1 MEQDVPR
8 RVSLKESDFLNVL
21 RGFAIIGVVAM
32 HSMQVTDSL
41 GQKHVSVFVSEIV
54 QLGKYGVEVFFFLSG
69 WLLTAL
75 YGLNKEPLPR
85 SYAVR
90 RFAKIFP
97 LWVLFMSVYIILG
110 YLANSGGF
118 YLALNSESNSG
129 ITKRP
134 EVIILLTLT
143 FTLFLSPVLWNTVIP
158 GGWSI
163 QSEVAHYML
172 FPFIRRRRLKSVLLI
187 SAVTNFVSTIFVL
200 IRSRIDDLSS
210 QIDSIV
216 ATWLRLGLFST
227 FTFFLYGVLGRH
239 FYLKLTQDVH
249 QESLLGKELGLFVL
263 SSFVVVCPMGVQIE
277 AIGYLFINIFLAISL
292 GRVVIIKTLLVQ
304 LGRYSYF
311 IYFAHFLILQIIQE
325 QLESN
330 HFGGFLFENQITTFL
345 LIFFMASA
353 FSIIL
358 AKPSWKYIEFPLL
371 ARAK

>member
-1 MEQDVPR
+1 MEQHVPR

-32 HSMQVTDSL
+32 HSMQVTDSV

-69 WLLTAL
+69 WLLAAL
-75 YGLNKEPLPR
+75 YGLKKEPLPR

-97 LWVLFMSVYIILG
+97 LWVLFMSVYILQG

-163 QSEVAHYML
+163 QSEVAHYIL

-187 SAVTNFVSTIFVL
+187 SAITNFVSTTFVL

-216 ATWLRLGLFST
+216 ATWRRLGLFST

-239 FYLKLTQDVH
+239 FYLKLTQNVH
-249 QESLLGKELGLFVL
+249 QESLSGKELGLFVL

-277 AIGYLFINIFLAISL
+277 AIGYLFINIILAISL
-292 GRVVIIKTLLVQ
+292 GRVVVIRTLLVQ

-330 HFGGFLFENQITTFL
+330 DFGGFLFENQITTFL
-345 LIFFMASA
+345 LIFFLTSAS
-353 FSIIL
+353 SMIL

>member
-1 MEQDVPR
+1 MEQHVPR

-32 HSMQVTDSL
+32 HSMQVTDSV

-69 WLLTAL
+69 WLLAAL
-75 YGLNKEPLPR
+75 YGLKKEPLPR

-97 LWVLFMSVYIILG
+97 LWVLFMSVYILQG

-163 QSEVAHYML
+163 QSEVAHYIL

-187 SAVTNFVSTIFVL
+187 SAITNFVSTTFVL

-239 FYLKLTQDVH
+239 FYLKLTQNVH
-249 QESLLGKELGLFVL
+249 QESLSGKELGLFVL

-277 AIGYLFINIFLAISL
+277 AIGYLFINIILAISL
-292 GRVVIIKTLLVQ
+292 GRVVVIRTLLVQ

-330 HFGGFLFENQITTFL
+330 DFGGFLFENQITTFL
-345 LIFFMASA
+345 LIFFLTSAS
-353 FSIIL
+353 SMIL